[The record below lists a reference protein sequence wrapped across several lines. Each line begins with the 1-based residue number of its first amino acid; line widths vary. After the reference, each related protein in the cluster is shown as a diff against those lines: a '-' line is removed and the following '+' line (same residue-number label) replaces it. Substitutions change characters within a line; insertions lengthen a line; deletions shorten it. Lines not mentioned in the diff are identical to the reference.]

1 MRHVFYSAVNVL
13 QCKYSQS
20 NLNNMFMSRIRSNYN
35 VQNYFQNTYTS
46 SSMLVREQRQH
57 PVVLFQLALKTNLTR
72 QQYLGTSTQ
81 TLIKALYLVV
91 RSALQ
96 YSPTKMAKGFTKL
109 ASTAALQI
117 LWIGA
122 AQAYMMEFQQSNEI
136 VYKELD
142 DFLSQTGISIVFFYI
157 NNRSFLYKQ
166 RLYSLNSPQTE
177 SLYFFI

>member
-1 MRHVFYSAVNVL
+1 
-13 QCKYSQS
+13 
-20 NLNNMFMSRIRSNYN
+20 
-35 VQNYFQNTYTS
+35 
-46 SSMLVREQRQH
+46 
-57 PVVLFQLALKTNLTR
+57 
-72 QQYLGTSTQ
+72 
-81 TLIKALYLVV
+81 
-91 RSALQ
+91 
-96 YSPTKMAKGFTKL
+96 MAKGFTKL